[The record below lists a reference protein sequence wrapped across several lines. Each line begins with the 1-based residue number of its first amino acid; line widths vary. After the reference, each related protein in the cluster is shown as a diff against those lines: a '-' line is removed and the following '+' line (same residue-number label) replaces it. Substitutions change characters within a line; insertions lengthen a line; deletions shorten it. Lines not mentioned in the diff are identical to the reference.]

1 MIQQN
6 LLQAMSSIA
15 QLQTAANTSK
25 QVKSLNEQ
33 EDFKNKYLKEHENY
47 MNKKNL
53 IFSPLEAKRE
63 NESDE
68 DFAKRQ
74 AEYNSYEDIRKRGK
88 DNYTW
93 SQYQSELPADMREKI
108 NKWEFSTNTT
118 NYSKLAD
125 EMQKRANT
133 HLEDSIKQ
141 AIIGAKRD
149 YIKDGLNIREK
160 RGLNIR
166 KIEGGR

>member
-25 QVKSLNEQ
+25 QVKALNEQ

-68 DFAKRQ
+68 DFDKRQ
-74 AEYNSYEDIRKRGK
+74 AEYNSYEDNRKKGR

-125 EMQKRANT
+125 EMQKRANA

-141 AIIGAKRD
+141 AILGAKR
-149 YIKDGLNIREK
+149 NPV
-160 RGLNIR
+160 
-166 KIEGGR
+166 GGR

>member
-25 QVKSLNEQ
+25 QVKALNEQ

-68 DFAKRQ
+68 DFAERQ
-74 AEYNSYEDIRKRGK
+74 AEYNSYEDIRKKGR

-125 EMQKRANT
+125 EMQKRANA

-141 AIIGAKRD
+141 AILGAKR
-149 YIKDGLNIREK
+149 NPV
-160 RGLNIR
+160 
-166 KIEGGR
+166 GGR

>member
-74 AEYNSYEDIRKRGK
+74 AEYNSYDRIRIMGR

-108 NKWEFSTNTT
+108 NQWEFSTNTV
-118 NYSKLAD
+118 NYSKMAD
-125 EMQKRANT
+125 EMQKRANA

-141 AIIGAKRD
+141 AIIGARRNPM
-149 YIKDGLNIREK
+149 YNPTRIRTKDWDSKLGER
-160 RGLNIR
+160 RR
-166 KIEGGR
+166 

>member
-74 AEYNSYEDIRKRGK
+74 VEYNSYEDIRKRGR

-93 SQYQSELPADMREKI
+93 SQYQSELPVDMREKI
-108 NKWEFSTNTT
+108 NKWEFSTNTI

-125 EMQKRANT
+125 EMQKRANE

-141 AIIGAKRD
+141 AILGAKR
-149 YIKDGLNIREK
+149 NPV
-160 RGLNIR
+160 
-166 KIEGGR
+166 GGR

>member
-25 QVKSLNEQ
+25 QVKALNEQ

-74 AEYNSYEDIRKRGK
+74 AEYNSYEGIRKGGR

-108 NKWEFSTNTT
+108 NKWEFSTNTI

-141 AIIGAKRD
+141 AILGAKR
-149 YIKDGLNIREK
+149 NPV
-160 RGLNIR
+160 
-166 KIEGGR
+166 GGR